1 MLVFQFM
8 NMVFHSICLRIDSF
22 NQHYTIFS
30 IKMLSVFCK
39 VYTLVFHFLWS
50 TCNWHCLC
58 NFGFSEFTCH
68 HTKTCVTTFSLTLPI
83 SLSSKRFSYI
93 PLDFRYIWKNRFFFL
108 FSFQYVR
115 LLFFFSHLI
124 AVATIST
131 TALSKKSENEHLCL
145 TSDLKEKPLNPLPL
159 NTLLSTVELIPLYSY
174 LGKRF

>member
-1 MLVFQFM
+1 MVFGTALKLQINLGRTDIFIMLVFQFM

-50 TCNWHCLC
+50 TCNWYCLC

-93 PLDFRYIWKNRFFFL
+93 PLDFRYIWKNRFFF
-108 FSFQYVR
+108 S
-115 LLFFFSHLI
+115 LFFPICKAFI
-124 AVATIST
+124 FF
-131 TALSKKSENEHLCL
+131 L
-145 TSDLKEKPLNPLPL
+145 TPYCSGYNFHYC
-159 NTLLSTVELIPLYSY
+159 VE
-174 LGKRF
+174 